1 MSEESPNSLKPP
13 KVTTEKMKK
22 WPLYVTFLAV
32 LSLFGVLFYS
42 VNYGTGSRKEAEKKP
57 VEVSQEKPLATLEG
71 HGLSLQPP
79 ANTPA
84 VIGAPESTESRKKEP
99 LVVVRDDAAK
109 SREDVVK
116 QERERQRAK
125 DQAYMTALSS
135 PLIAKRTEAGKGDK
149 SADKATSGSRT
160 TGGNTQTA
168 VIQQPVALSATDN
181 QVDPN
186 ASDRDKEQFFNRSG
200 RDEWL
205 SPHTREPGRP
215 CEIKTGTVIP
225 GIMVSGINSDL
236 PGSLIAQ
243 VSQNVYDT
251 ATGHHLLIPQGS
263 KLYGTYDSRVVYG
276 QSRVLVAWN
285 RLNFPDGSAV
295 TLGAMPG
302 TDISG
307 YAGYE
312 DQVNNHYLRIFGSS
326 LLMSM
331 ITGGTSYAMDSTSNS
346 SNDSNRTTVQDS
358 MAAALAAQMG
368 QSTMSL
374 LQKNLNIKPT
384 LEIRPGYQFNVIV
397 TKDVVFQEPY
407 TRKNNG

>member
-1 MSEESPNSLKPP
+1 
-13 KVTTEKMKK
+13 
-22 WPLYVTFLAV
+22 
-32 LSLFGVLFYS
+32 
-42 VNYGTGSRKEAEKKP
+42 
-57 VEVSQEKPLATLEG
+57 
-71 HGLSLQPP
+71 
-79 ANTPA
+79 
-84 VIGAPESTESRKKEP
+84 
-99 LVVVRDDAAK
+99 
-109 SREDVVK
+109 
-116 QERERQRAK
+116 
-125 DQAYMTALSS
+125 MTALSS
-135 PLIAKRTEAGKGDK
+135 PLIAKRTEASK
-149 SADKATSGSRT
+149 ADKKAETASRT
-160 TGGNTQTA
+160 TGGNSQTA
-168 VIQQPVALSATDN
+168 VIQQPVALSATES
-181 QVDPN
+181 QVDTN

-285 RLNFPDGSAV
+285 RLNFPDGSAI

-312 DQVNNHYLRIFGSS
+312 DKVNNHYLRIFGSS
-326 LLMSM
+326 LLMSL
-331 ITGGTSYAMDSTSNS
+331 ITGGTSYAMDSTSSS

-397 TKDVVFQEPY
+397 TKDVVFQVPY

>member
-13 KVTTEKMKK
+13 KVATEKMKK
-22 WPLYVTFLAV
+22 WPLYVTFLTV

-42 VNYGTGSRKEAEKKP
+42 VNYGTGSRKEVEKKP
-57 VEVSQEKPLATLEG
+57 VEVSSEKPLATLEG

-84 VIGAPESTESRKKEP
+84 VIGAPESAESRKKEP
-99 LVVVRDDAAK
+99 LVVVRDDSAK

-125 DQAYMTALSS
+125 DQAYVTALSS
-135 PLIAKRTEAGKGDK
+135 PLIAKRAEASK
-149 SADKATSGSRT
+149 ADKTTETASRT
-160 TGGNTQTA
+160 TGGNSQAA
-168 VIQQPVALSATDN
+168 VIQQPVALSATEI
-181 QVDPN
+181 QVDSN

-200 RDEWL
+200 SDEWL

-312 DQVNNHYLRIFGSS
+312 DKVNNHYLRIFGSS
-326 LLMSM
+326 LLMSL
-331 ITGGTSYAMDSTSNS
+331 ITGGTSYAMDSTSNN

>member
-13 KVTTEKMKK
+13 KVATEKMKK
-22 WPLYVTFLAV
+22 WPLYVTFLTV

-42 VNYGTGSRKEAEKKP
+42 VNYGTGSRKEAEKRP
-57 VEVSQEKPLATLEG
+57 VQVSPVAPPATMEG

-84 VIGAPESTESRKKEP
+84 VIGAPESAESRKKEP
-99 LVVVRDDAAK
+99 LVVVRDDSAK

-135 PLIAKRTEAGKGDK
+135 PLIAKRTEASK
-149 SADKATSGSRT
+149 ADKKAETASRT
-160 TGGNTQTA
+160 TGGNSQTA
-168 VIQQPVALSATDN
+168 VIQQPVALSVTES
-181 QVDPN
+181 QVDSN

-285 RLNFPDGSAV
+285 RLNFPDGSAI

-312 DQVNNHYLRIFGSS
+312 DKVNNHYLRIFGSS
-326 LLMSM
+326 LLMSL
-331 ITGGTSYAMDSTSNS
+331 ITGGTSYAMDSTSSS

-397 TKDVVFQEPY
+397 TKDVVFQVPY